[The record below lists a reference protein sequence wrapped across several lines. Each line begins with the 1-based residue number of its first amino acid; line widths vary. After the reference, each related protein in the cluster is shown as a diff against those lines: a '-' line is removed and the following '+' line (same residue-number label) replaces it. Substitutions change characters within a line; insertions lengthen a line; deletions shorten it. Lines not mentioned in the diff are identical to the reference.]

1 MNTFIFSF
9 GLTCSTVLRRG
20 SKIPVVI
27 FSLKYVTQLFKH
39 RKGRRFKSD
48 VKVIWFY
55 VLVSEVPM
63 ENGGWR

>member
-1 MNTFIFSF
+1 MNTVIFFFWVNLFNCVEES
-9 GLTCSTVLRRG
+9 

-27 FSLKYVTQLFKH
+27 FSLKYITQLFKH